1 MFKGRF
7 ESSFPFRPRLFKLN
21 DEFFSRRLAPVRFR
35 RTRIPRSATK
45 PPQLIVG
52 HLSQTDSQLFAV
64 DRRVAR

>member
-7 ESSFPFRPRLFKLN
+7 ESSLPFSLCLFKLN
-21 DEFFSRRLAPVRFR
+21 DGFSGRLAPVRFR
-35 RTRIPRSATK
+35 QTGIPGSATK

-52 HLSQTDSQLFAV
+52 HFSQAGSQLFAG